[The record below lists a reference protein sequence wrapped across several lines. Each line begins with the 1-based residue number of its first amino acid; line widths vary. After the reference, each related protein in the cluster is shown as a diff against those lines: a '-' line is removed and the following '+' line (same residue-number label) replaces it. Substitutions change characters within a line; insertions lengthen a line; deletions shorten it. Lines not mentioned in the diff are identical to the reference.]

1 MELFICTNVY
11 IPLRAAPSHRAEMV
25 SQILFGERFSIIESS
40 GTWVRIETLFDT
52 YTGWIDSAQYGY
64 TGWNEE
70 FPGIISGRELIC
82 IREDGS
88 QMTLAPG
95 SELFNI
101 SDDLSIFTVAGTDY
115 RLAEPHASRL
125 APHAS
130 PLTPH
135 ASLSET
141 ALQFL
146 NTPYLW
152 GGRTHLGIDCS
163 GFVQIA
169 FKIHGIAL
177 PRNASQQAHKGI
189 TVDFISDAKPGDVL
203 FFSDDTDT
211 ISHTGI
217 LLAKETIIHAAGRV
231 RLDRVDHQGIWS
243 DEAGRYTH
251 RLRLIKRMQ

>member
-1 MELFICTNVY
+1 MDLYICTHVY
-11 IPLRAAPSHRAEMV
+11 IPLRAAPSHRTEMV

-70 FPGIISGRELIC
+70 FPGIITSRELIC
-82 IREDGS
+82 IRDDGS

-95 SELFNI
+95 SELLNL
-101 SDDLSIFTVAGTDY
+101 SDDLSTFTVSGTEY
-115 RLAEPHASRL
+115 RLTEPHASRL

-135 ASLSET
+135 TSLSET
-141 ALQFL
+141 GMQFL

-152 GGRTHLGIDCS
+152 GGRTHMGIDCS
-163 GFVQIA
+163 GLVQIV
-169 FKIHGIAL
+169 FKIHGTAL
-177 PRNASQQAHKGI
+177 PRDASQQAQNGI
-189 TVDFISDAKPGDVL
+189 TVDFISDARPGDVL
-203 FFSDDTDT
+203 FFSSDTDT

-231 RLDRVDHQGIWS
+231 RRDRVDHQGIWS

-251 RLRLIKRMQ
+251 RLRLIKRML